1 MYVDGIKTIT
11 KEWLNKLT
19 PRSIAFWYMD
29 DGSVDGT
36 LATNCFTESEC
47 KLVQKWFLEKYNIV
61 TSLHHQKNKG
71 GLQYLIY
78 IKAESKQA
86 FYNLIKDY
94 IIPEMEYKFTQWNV
108 I

>member
-1 MYVDGIKTIT
+1 MY
-11 KEWLNKLT
+11 L
-19 PRSIAFWYMD
+19 
-29 DGSVDGT
+29 
-36 LATNCFTESEC
+36 
-47 KLVQKWFLEKYNIV
+47 V
-61 TSLHHQKNKG
+61 TSLNHQKNKG

-78 IKAESKQA
+78 IKTESKQA